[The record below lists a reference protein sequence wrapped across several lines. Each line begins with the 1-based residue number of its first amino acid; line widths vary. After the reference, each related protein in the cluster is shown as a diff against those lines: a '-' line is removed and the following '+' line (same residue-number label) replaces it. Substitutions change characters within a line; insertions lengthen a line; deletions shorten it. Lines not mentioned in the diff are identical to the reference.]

1 MIINWS
7 PESISNFILGA
18 VMLFGLI
25 FFFRKYSPPN
35 LRVVLYIK
43 LFWFGGFLFFLLEG
57 LGILFLEPV
66 FNQFSGITVFWSSI
80 MLVLAVNHTLNESY
94 TTYILLPLVAMGPLL
109 CYVAFQ
115 PGAIISFLNGV
126 YPSLMWTG
134 LYQVLTY
141 IFLFFEI
148 SFFLAWAMKI
158 HKNAPFEIKGDS
170 KVFLFG
176 ALVTSVPGLLLNI
189 IFFWIPWTLFPA
201 NVLFIIGLS
210 IITIILN
217 KEPKLLFVLP
227 FTPYR
232 IIVINRQGNV
242 LHQHI
247 WSQAEFKDPAL
258 TQFLGALQYAPSQTD
273 VSRGVMEVRFK
284 EGVLIFHESAFVRIG
299 LFVSKAS
306 KLTRELLQK
315 FSDQFEA
322 QFQKPLTELKTD
334 PAEYEAAH
342 ELIRRYFSVFP
353 SRLIDEEHKPLFLSK
368 KVYKIP
374 ATLETKLKEIVKDE
388 KAFDSIKCEIQR
400 SFEKGLPS
408 EFLELYEELKDQTEE
423 SEEEDSK

>member
-1 MIINWS
+1 MVINWS
-7 PESISNFILGA
+7 PESISNFILSA
-18 VMLFGLI
+18 VMVFGLI

-57 LGILFLEPV
+57 FGILFMEPI
-66 FNQFSGITVFWSSI
+66 FNQFSGVTIFWAAI
-80 MLVLAVNHTLNESY
+80 MLVLAANHTLNESY
-94 TTYILLPLVAMGPLL
+94 TTYILVPLVAMGPLL
-109 CYVAFQ
+109 CYIAFQ
-115 PGAIISFLNGV
+115 PGAIYSVLNGG
-126 YPSLMWTG
+126 YPSLAWAG

-141 IFLFFEI
+141 VFVFFEI
-148 SFFLAWAMKI
+148 FFFLVWIIKI
-158 HKNAPFEIKGDS
+158 YKNAPFEIKRDS
-170 KVFLFG
+170 TVFLFG
-176 ALVTSVPGLLLNI
+176 ALVATVPTVIFNI
-189 IFFWIPWTLFPA
+189 IFFWISWYIIAA
-201 NVLFIIGLS
+201 NVAFIIGLS
-210 IITIILN
+210 IISIIIH

-232 IIVINRQGNV
+232 IILMNRQGNV

-258 TQFLGALQYAPSQTD
+258 TQFLGALQYAPSQTEF
-273 VSRGVMEVRFK
+273 SRGVKEVRFK
-284 EGVLIFHESAFVRIG
+284 EGVLILHETALIRVG

-306 KLTRELLQK
+306 KLLQDLLQK
-315 FSDQFEA
+315 FCGQFEA
-322 QFQKPLTELKTD
+322 QFQKPLTEANTD
-334 PAEYEAAH
+334 SAEYEAAH
-342 ELIRRYFSVFP
+342 ELIIKYFSIFP
-353 SRLIDEEHKPLFLSK
+353 SRLIDEGKKPLFLSK

-374 ATLETKLKEIVKDE
+374 ATLETKLREIVKDE
-388 KAFDSIKCEIQR
+388 KALDSIKCEIQR

>member
-1 MIINWS
+1 M
-7 PESISNFILGA
+7 
-18 VMLFGLI
+18 VFGLI
-25 FFFRKYSPPN
+25 FFFRKYSLPN
-35 LRVVLYIK
+35 LRVVLYIR

-57 LGILFLEPV
+57 FGILFMEPV
-66 FNQFSGITVFWSSI
+66 FSQFSGITIFWSTI
-80 MLVLAVNHTLNESY
+80 ILILAVNHTLNESY
-94 TTYILLPLVAMGPLL
+94 TTYILVPLVAMGPLL

-115 PGAIISFLNGV
+115 PGAITSLLSGG
-126 YPSLMWTG
+126 YPSLAWAG
-134 LYQVLTY
+134 VYQMLTY
-141 IFLFFEI
+141 VFVFFEI
-148 SFFLAWAMKI
+148 FYFLAWAIKI
-158 HKNAPFEIKGDS
+158 YQNAPFEIKRDS

-176 ALVTSVPGLLLNI
+176 ALVAVVPTVIFNI
-189 IFFWIPWTLFPA
+189 IFFWISWYLICA
-201 NVLFIIGLS
+201 NVVFIIGLC
-210 IITIILN
+210 IISFIIK

-232 IIVINRQGNV
+232 IIVMNRQGTV

-273 VSRGVMEVRFK
+273 FSRGMKEVQFK
-284 EGVLIFHESAFVRIG
+284 EGVLILHESAFVRIG
-299 LFVSKAS
+299 LFASKAS
-306 KLTRELLQK
+306 KLMRELLQK
-315 FSDQFEA
+315 FSVQFEA
-322 QFQKPLTELKTD
+322 QFQNPLTEAKTD

-342 ELIRRYFSVFP
+342 ESIRKYFSIFP
-353 SRLIDEEHKPLFLSK
+353 SRLIDEEQKPLFLSK

-400 SFEKGLPS
+400 SFEKGLPG
-408 EFLELYEELKDQTEE
+408 EFLALYEELKDQTEE